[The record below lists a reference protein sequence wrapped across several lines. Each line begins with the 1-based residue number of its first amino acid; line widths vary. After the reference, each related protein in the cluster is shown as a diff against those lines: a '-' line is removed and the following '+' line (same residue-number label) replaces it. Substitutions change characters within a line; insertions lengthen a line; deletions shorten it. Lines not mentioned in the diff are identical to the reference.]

1 MGDVGR
7 KKHVV
12 IVGGGLAGAKTAES
26 LRGWGFDGRVTIVG
40 EEPCRPYQRPP
51 LSKSYLRGRS
61 GFEDA
66 AVHPEKF
73 YESNDIDLLTSTRVL
88 SIDPRSRTVGLSG
101 NAALHW
107 DHLVLATG
115 ARARHWKRSG
125 AELDGVLYLRSI
137 EDADAIR
144 TRIEPG
150 ARAVVLGAGWVG
162 TEVAASIRRLGIE
175 VAMVYRSAV
184 PFESTMGPA
193 VGAAVADV
201 HRSNGVE
208 LYPSSV
214 PVALR
219 GSRHVEAVELED
231 GRLLAADFVVAGVG
245 AEPADELAL
254 AAGLDVEVGVL
265 TDAQLR
271 ASAHGVFAVGDVAAI
286 DHPLFDGRVRSHH
299 WWSALTQPPTVAAN
313 IVGVPAVYDW
323 VPTFTSKQY
332 DLMLEHTGHAPR
344 WDSIVVRGDVSQRR
358 FVAFWMLDGT
368 VVAGLT
374 AGIAGLEHQIRSLVA
389 GRRRVDPRALADPG
403 TGISDLLTDKTFP
416 PR

>member
-1 MGDVGR
+1 MEDVGQ

-40 EEPCRPYQRPP
+40 EEPYRPYQRPP

-73 YESNDIDLLTSTRVL
+73 YESNDIELLRSTRAV
-88 SIDPRSRTVGLSG
+88 SIEPRSRTVGLSG
-101 NAALHW
+101 NAELHW

-115 ARARHWKRSG
+115 ARARRWRVPG
-125 AELDGVLYLRSI
+125 AELDGVFYLRSI

-144 TRIEPG
+144 TRIRRG
-150 ARAVVLGAGWVG
+150 VRAVVLGAGWVG
-162 TEVAASIRRLGIE
+162 TEVAASIRRLGVE

-184 PFESTMGPA
+184 PFGSTMGTV
-193 VGAAVADV
+193 VGTAVAEV

-219 GSRHVEAVELED
+219 GARQVEAVELED
-231 GRLLAADFVVAGVG
+231 GRLLEADFVAVGIG
-245 AEPADELAL
+245 AEPADELAR

-265 TDAQLR
+265 TDAHLR
-271 ASAHGVFAVGDVAAI
+271 ANAPEVFAVGDVAAV
-286 DHPLFDGRVRSHH
+286 DHPLFAGKVRSHH

-323 VPTFTSKQY
+323 VPTFTSKQF
-332 DLMLEHTGHAPR
+332 DLMLEHTGHAPA
-344 WDSIVVRGDVSQRR
+344 WDSIVVRGDPSARR
-358 FVAFWMLDGT
+358 FMVFWMLDGI
-368 VVAGLT
+368 VLAGMT
-374 AGIAGLEHQIRSLVA
+374 AGIAGLEHQIRSLVVA
-389 GRRRVDPRALADPG
+389 RKQVDSLALADPS
-403 TGISDLLTDKTFP
+403 TGIPDLVAD
-416 PR
+416 